1 MDIQTLQAFIAV
13 ADTGSFSQAAA
24 RLHLT
29 QPAISKR
36 VAALETNLDVRLFD
50 RIGRSVQLTEAGR
63 TLLPRARRILLEL
76 EDSRRALSRLGTQ
89 VSGPLRIGTSHHIGL
104 HRLPPLLRDYCRRY
118 PLVELD
124 IAFLASESACEA
136 VEHGE
141 LELAVITLPNAPPP
155 ALRSQMLWRDPLA
168 VVVAQDHPLA
178 QRTQVEAA
186 ELRREAC
193 ILPPA
198 DTYTRQLIE
207 AGLGAPLRP
216 RLSPRDMESIRMLV
230 GIGLG
235 WGVIPHTLLDQPGLA
250 LLTVPGV
257 ALQRPLGAVLHRER
271 SLSQAGIALLT
282 LLESAQAQAAD
293 GPAAG

>member
-13 ADTGSFSQAAA
+13 ADTNSFSQAAM

-29 QPAISKR
+29 QPAVSKR
-36 VAALETNLDVRLFD
+36 IAALETSLDVRLFD
-50 RIGRSVQLTEAGR
+50 RIGRNIQLTEAGR

-89 VSGPLRIGTSHHIGL
+89 VSGPLCIGTSHHIGL
-104 HRLPPLLRDYCRRY
+104 HRLPPLLRKYCRRY

-155 ALRSQMLWRDPLA
+155 ALRSQPLWIDPLA

-178 QRTQVEAA
+178 QRTQIEAA
-186 ELRREAC
+186 ELGREPC

-198 DTYTRQLIE
+198 NTYTRQLIE
-207 AGLGAPLRP
+207 AAWGASLHP
-216 RLSPRDMESIRMLV
+216 RLSPRDLESIRMLV

-235 WGVIPHTLLDQPGLA
+235 WGVIPHTLLDQPGLTV
-250 LLTVPGV
+250 LTVPGV
-257 ALQRPLGAVLHRER
+257 TLQRQLGVVLHRER

-282 LLESAQAQAAD
+282 LLESARTAAAD
-293 GPAAG
+293 GPAAD

>member
-1 MDIQTLQAFIAV
+1 MDIQTLQAFITV
-13 ADTGSFSQAAA
+13 ADTSSFSQAAT

-29 QPAISKR
+29 QPAVSKR
-36 VAALETNLDVRLFD
+36 VAALETSLDVRLFD
-50 RIGRSVQLTEAGR
+50 RIGRSIQLTEAGR

-89 VSGPLRIGTSHHIGL
+89 VSGPLCIGTSHHIGL
-104 HRLPPLLRDYCRRY
+104 HRLPPLLREYCRCY

-155 ALRSQMLWRDPLA
+155 ALRSQPLWIDPLA

-178 QRTQVEAA
+178 HRTQIEAA
-186 ELRREAC
+186 ELGCEPC

-207 AGLGAPLRP
+207 AAWGASLHP

-235 WGVIPHTLLDQPGLA
+235 WGVIPHTLLDQPGLTVLA
-250 LLTVPGV
+250 VPGV
-257 ALQRPLGAVLHRER
+257 TLQRQLGVVLHRER

-282 LLESAQAQAAD
+282 LLESTQMPAAD
-293 GPAAG
+293 EPAAG

>member
-13 ADTGSFSQAAA
+13 ADTGSFSQAAT

-29 QPAISKR
+29 QPAVSKR
-36 VAALETNLDVRLFD
+36 VAVLETSLDVRLFD

-89 VSGPLRIGTSHHIGL
+89 VSGPLCIGTSHHIGL
-104 HRLPPLLRDYCRRY
+104 HRLPPLLREYCRRY

-155 ALRSQMLWRDPLA
+155 ALRSQPLWIDPLA

-178 QRTQVEAA
+178 QRTQIEAA
-186 ELRREAC
+186 ELGHEPC

-207 AGLGAPLRP
+207 AAWGASLHP

-230 GIGLG
+230 GIGMG
-235 WGVIPHTLLDQPGLA
+235 WGVIPHTLLDQPGLTV
-250 LLTVPGV
+250 LTVPGV
-257 ALQRPLGAVLHRER
+257 TLQRQLGVVLHRER
-271 SLSQAGIALLT
+271 SLSQAGIVLLT
-282 LLESAQAQAAD
+282 LLESTQMSAAD
-293 GPAAG
+293 GSAAG